1 MVYSSYA
8 PRGSAD
14 WVSKLGL
21 EEELKAS
28 LGESKSSELIEDR
41 LEEATFSSDQVR
53 ELARF
58 DLDWLAA
65 LAMPDIFVHNFPPIL
80 KAAWQ
85 LLLQSVED
93 GENSATGNS
102 FPQIALGIPRGHAKT
117 TLVKL
122 FCLWCVLFSNKR
134 FILISAS
141 TGKLAENILA
151 DIMDML
157 SEPNIIKVFGN
168 WKTGALETNRQDLKK
183 FGFRGR
189 PIILACLGAEGAMRG
204 MNIKNER
211 PDVIVFEDIQTKE
224 CSESQVQSSS
234 LERWM
239 VGTAM
244 KAKSPKGCMFI
255 FSGNMYPG
263 PNSLLKKLKTNPTW
277 IKFISGAILQ
287 DGTALWPELRNLNSL
302 IAELDNDIAMGHPE
316 IFFSEV
322 LNDTEAGINTSTDLA
337 QIRKWPWN
345 EYELPQGKFI
355 IIDPSSNKVGG
366 DDCAIGY
373 FEVFDGVPA
382 LKTLIE
388 ENLSPG
394 NTILRALLMA
404 LQYNVRAI
412 AVESTAY
419 QFSLLYWFD
428 ITAKKYGL
436 TGFRFLEVYTGNYSK
451 NARITLML
459 KMLTSGEII
468 IHDAVRAGVMHQ
480 IVNWNPLK
488 RDNVDGILDLLTYA
502 PKVLELYGYAVA
514 TDAEDFMDESSVA
527 KVVEFNSSF

>member
-1 MVYSSYA
+1 
-8 PRGSAD
+8 
-14 WVSKLGL
+14 
-21 EEELKAS
+21 
-28 LGESKSSELIEDR
+28 
-41 LEEATFSSDQVR
+41 
-53 ELARF
+53 
-58 DLDWLAA
+58 
-65 LAMPDIFVHNFPPIL
+65 
-80 KAAWQ
+80 
-85 LLLQSVED
+85 
-93 GENSATGNS
+93 
-102 FPQIALGIPRGHAKT
+102 
-117 TLVKL
+117 
-122 FCLWCVLFSNKR
+122 
-134 FILISAS
+134 
-141 TGKLAENILA
+141 
-151 DIMDML
+151 
-157 SEPNIIKVFGN
+157 
-168 WKTGALETNRQDLKK
+168 
-183 FGFRGR
+183 
-189 PIILACLGAEGAMRG
+189 
-204 MNIKNER
+204 
-211 PDVIVFEDIQTKE
+211 
-224 CSESQVQSSS
+224 
-234 LERWM
+234 
-239 VGTAM
+239 
-244 KAKSPKGCMFI
+244 MFI

-468 IHDAVRAGVMHQ
+468 IHDDVRAGVMHQ